1 VSAISI
7 KRRIASDREGVSL
20 CCFGSCPVG
29 GRPRFHDSNTLS
41 ALDDVPQV
49 TGRSI
54 TIATLDAGYGVARVF
69 AELEARRIEAIVPTR
84 REPSAKKR
92 PSVGSS
98 WMRDTIVS
106 AAREVGILCRTANQ
120 MPRASKSM
128 LKHSRLPRMSA
139 ASGLLQPERSAS
151 DGPLE

>member
-1 VSAISI
+1 M
-7 KRRIASDREGVSL
+7 
-20 CCFGSCPVG
+20 
-29 GRPRFHDSNTLS
+29 
-41 ALDDVPQV
+41 

-84 REPSAKKR
+84 REPSPKKR
-92 PSVGSS
+92 LFPSVGSS
-98 WMRDTIVS
+98 WTRDAIVS

-120 MPRASKSM
+120 MRGLQSLS
-128 LKHSRLPRMSA
+128 LKHSRVPLMSA
-139 ASGLLQPERSAS
+139 TSGLLQPERSAS

>member
-1 VSAISI
+1 VTTG
-7 KRRIASDREGVSL
+7 GV
-20 CCFGSCPVG
+20 
-29 GRPRFHDSNTLS
+29 HDSKTLS
-41 ALDDVPQV
+41 ALDEVPHV

-84 REPSAKKR
+84 REPSPKKGFFPR
-92 PSVGSS
+92 VGSN

-120 MPRASKSM
+120 MRRASRSIARAFATAA
-128 LKHSRLPRMSA
+128 HVRCERPASA
-139 ASGLLQPERSAS
+139 QTLSAGRSS
-151 DGPLE
+151 